1 MRKIAHFL
9 FRCASQLTS
18 VKCDRAGFWRFLSLS
33 FPLPS
38 TCLRAVEKRWGE
50 KTLPVVVKNHGQ
62 RNLSE
67 WAMRIYCNGQRNL
80 KRRAT
85 KFFGTGNEIYR
96 NGQRNLPERAL
107 KFKASGDEIYTNPII
122 YRRWAG
128 ISVLLFIH
136 AYLYIRIGI
145 NNKTNI

>member
-1 MRKIAHFL
+1 MIVRSEVSLYRCRLATPLSLVSYAHFAIGGKNVAR
-9 FRCASQLTS
+9 RC
-18 VKCDRAGFWRFLSLS
+18 KK
-33 FPLPS
+33 P
-38 TCLRAVEKRWGE
+38 
-50 KTLPVVVKNHGQ
+50 
-62 RNLSE
+62 
-67 WAMRIYCNGQRNL
+67 
-80 KRRAT
+80 RAT
-85 KFFGTGNEIYR
+85 KFIGMGNAYILQRATKFKTTGNKIYR

-107 KFKASGDEIYTNPII
+107 KFKASGDEIYTNPFI